1 MYNSRIFCI
10 MLTLTLTIGM
20 VFNAAEAVDQVSLST
35 SSDIYYSEDY
45 VVIFGSV
52 NTIFENMPITIQI
65 YHESN
70 LVDVAQVAVAQDGTF
85 VKSFNAVGQQW
96 KEEGTYTVRVQ
107 YTPTQIAETTF
118 EFFSQVIDKSSA
130 VFPVNIPNSGTFDVG
145 YTIRG
150 GEVESIIMH
159 QGDEYENRY
168 SILIGT
174 TMDTNGNLI
183 LKLPRESF
191 DAQSDGK
198 DITFIVM
205 ISKEDSATGVDLH
218 HTVTRSNFVQVE
230 YEEIGVSA
238 DYRTIRIPLEEGD
251 QWVEVIGTYVIPE
264 FGSIV
269 IIILVVAV
277 SSAIIISKSRFSVRY
292 N

>member
-20 VFNAAEAVDQVSLST
+20 AFNAAEAADQISLST

-96 KEEGTYTVRVQ
+96 KEEGTYTVRAQ
-107 YTPTQIAETTF
+107 YTSTQIAETTF

-130 VFPVNIPNSGTFDVG
+130 VFPVQIPNSGTFDVG

-150 GEVESIIMH
+150 GDVTEINMSL
-159 QGDEYENRY
+159 DRY
-168 SILIGT
+168 SLLVET
-174 TMDTNGNLI
+174 TMDTNGSLI

-191 DAQSDGK
+191 DAQSDGE

-205 ISKEDSATGVDLH
+205 ISKEDSVAGVDLH

-251 QWVEVIGTYVIPE
+251 QWIEVIGTYVIPE
-264 FGSIV
+264 FGSVV

>member
-1 MYNSRIFCI
+1 MSKSRIFCVI
-10 MLTLTLTIGM
+10 FTLTLAIM
-20 VFNAAEAVDQVSLST
+20 IFHAAEAAESLSLSST
-35 SSDIYYSEDY
+35 SDIYYNGDY

-70 LVDVAQVAVAQDGTF
+70 LVDIAQVPVAKDGTF
-85 VKSFNAVGQQW
+85 VNSFSATGKQW
-96 KEEGTYTVRVQ
+96 SNEGTYTVRGF
-107 YTPTQIAETTF
+107 YTPTQIAEITF
-118 EFFSQVIDKSSA
+118 EFFSQVADKSSE

-150 GEVESIIMH
+150 GEVNDISMNQE
-159 QGDEYENRY
+159 RY
-168 SILIGT
+168 SLLVET
-174 TMDTNGNLI
+174 TMDSNGNLI

-191 DAQSDGK
+191 DAQKSNGADN
-198 DITFIVM
+198 TFIIL
-205 ISKEDSATGVDLH
+205 ISKGNNQPE
-218 HTVTRSNFVQVE
+218 NFVSVE
-230 YEEIGVSA
+230 YEEIATST
-238 DYRTIRIPLEEGD
+238 DYRTIRIQLEDGD
-251 QWVEVIGTYVIPE
+251 QLVEVIGTYVIPE

-277 SSAIIISKSRFSVRY
+277 SSAIIISKSGFPFRY

>member
-1 MYNSRIFCI
+1 MYNSRVFCI

-20 VFNAAEAVDQVSLST
+20 VFNAAEAVDQMSLST
-35 SSDIYYSEDY
+35 SNNIYYNGDY
-45 VVIFGSV
+45 VVIFGAV

-65 YHESN
+65 YYESN
-70 LVDVAQVAVAQDGTF
+70 LIGIAQPAVAKDGTF
-85 VKSFNAVGQQW
+85 VASFYATGSKW
-96 KEEGTYTVRVQ
+96 KDEGTYTIRAQ
-107 YTPTQIAETTF
+107 YTPTQIAETSF

-130 VFPVNIPNSGTFDVG
+130 VFPVQIPNSGTFDVG

-150 GEVESIIMH
+150 GDVTKINMSM
-159 QGDEYENRY
+159 DRY
-168 SILIGT
+168 SLLVET
-174 TMDTNGNLI
+174 TMNSNGNLI
-183 LKLPRESF
+183 LKLPKESF

-198 DITFIVM
+198 DNTFIVL
-205 ISKEDSATGVDLH
+205 ISKENNEPED
-218 HTVTRSNFVQVE
+218 FVQVE
-230 YEEIGVSA
+230 YEEIAISS

-251 QWVEVIGTYVIPE
+251 KWVEVIGTYVIPE

>member
-1 MYNSRIFCI
+1 MYNSKILCI
-10 MLTLTLTIGM
+10 MLTLTLAIGM
-20 VFNAAEAVDQVSLST
+20 VFNAAEAVEQISLST
-35 SSDIYYSEDY
+35 SNDIYYGGDY
-45 VVIFGSV
+45 VVVFGNV

-70 LVDVAQVAVAQDGTF
+70 LVDVAQVPVAQDGTF

-96 KEEGTYTVRVQ
+96 DEEGTYMVRVQ
-107 YTPTQIAETTF
+107 YTSTQIGETTF

-130 VFPVNIPNSGTFDVG
+130 VFPVQIPNSGTFDVG

-150 GEVESIIMH
+150 GDVTGIDMNL
-159 QGDEYENRY
+159 DRY
-168 SILIGT
+168 SLLVET

-191 DAQSDGK
+191 DAKNDGT
-198 DITFIVM
+198 DTTFIIL
-205 ISKEDSATGVDLH
+205 ISKQNNAAADFT
-218 HTVTRSNFVQVE
+218 QVE
-230 YEEIGVSA
+230 YEEIAVGP

-251 QWVEVIGTYVIPE
+251 KWIEVIGTYVIPE
-264 FGSIV
+264 FGSVV

>member
-1 MYNSRIFCI
+1 MYNSRVFCI
-10 MLTLTLTIGM
+10 MLTLTFAIGI
-20 VFNAAEAVDQVSLST
+20 VFNAAEAVDQLSIST
-35 SSDIYYSEDY
+35 SNDIYYSGDY
-45 VVIFGSV
+45 VVVFGSV

-70 LVDVAQVAVAQDGTF
+70 LVDVAQVPVAQDGTF

-96 KEEGTYTVRVQ
+96 NEEGTYTIRVQ
-107 YTPTQIAETTF
+107 YTPTQIGETTF
-118 EFFSQVIDKSSA
+118 KFFSQVIDKSSA

-150 GEVESIIMH
+150 GEVESIIMN
-159 QGDEYENRY
+159 QGDQEDERY
-168 SILIGT
+168 SILVGT
-174 TMDTNGNLI
+174 TMSTNGNLI

-191 DAQSDGK
+191 DAQSDGE

-205 ISKEDSATGVDLH
+205 ISKEDSVAGVDLH

-251 QWVEVIGTYVIPE
+251 QWVEVIGTYIIPE
-264 FGSIV
+264 FGSVV